1 ARSTTAGP
9 PPWRHPRGSIRRR
22 RPVRGRRP
30 SGRSH
35 GSGKA
40 PCRPPARPRATRP
53 RRAELRNRACPYRPL
68 VLPPQAF
75 YAAYNMPVPS
85 FKDEAAAAPGPNR
98 RRPTM
103 PHDAPPF
110 SHPFRVAALPAR
122 KPSRFDLRPGPDTSA
137 AIAADL
143 GLIGLDGLRFR
154 GELRPAG
161 RQDWVLEADLE
172 ATVTQACVVTFAP
185 VTTRIAEPVV
195 RRYVA
200 GLAEPEAE
208 EVEMPDET
216 VE

>member
-1 ARSTTAGP
+1 
-9 PPWRHPRGSIRRR
+9 
-22 RPVRGRRP
+22 
-30 SGRSH
+30 
-35 GSGKA
+35 
-40 PCRPPARPRATRP
+40 
-53 RRAELRNRACPYRPL
+53 
-68 VLPPQAF
+68 
-75 YAAYNMPVPS
+75 
-85 FKDEAAAAPGPNR
+85 
-98 RRPTM
+98 M

-161 RQDWVLEADLE
+161 RQDWVLDADLE
-172 ATVTQACVVTFAP
+172 ATVTQACIVTLVP
-185 VTTRIAEPVV
+185 VTSRIAEPVV
-195 RRYVA
+195 RRYIA

-216 VE
+216 VEPLPPVIDAGAVMVEALALALPPYPRAAEADFAGAVAAPEGAEPLMEEETTRPFAGLADLLKKGDGAS